1 MWLYERKL
9 VIVCNHLPGLV
20 GVGIVA
26 VKLIF
31 FSSYRMTLRDH
42 LFKGLYDLMGESFF

>member
-1 MWLYERKL
+1 MKGSSSLY
-9 VIVCNHLPGLV
+9 VTTLPGLV

-26 VKLIF
+26 VELIF

-42 LFKGLYDLMGESFF
+42 LFKGLCDLMGGSFF